1 MSKKTLNI
9 KFKYFSFWMILALT
23 STIISCSS
31 TDALIVNPDLIREDS
46 ITQSGLDND
55 AIDEYIAT
63 NSLEN
68 VFTTESGVR
77 YVFLKDGN
85 GETPNLNDIVSIDY
99 IGKLLNDEVFDASNK
114 QDAIDGDVFIE
125 GRTYSPI
132 RFNLTTDGAALAG
145 FVSGFQEGVTKILL
159 KADDND
165 NRLMTTGGRAL
176 ILIPSVLAYGIP
188 GTSNGTIPANTVIAF
203 EISLVSVRP

>member
-1 MSKKTLNI
+1 
-9 KFKYFSFWMILALT
+9 MILALT

-99 IGKLLNDEVFDASNK
+99 IGKFLTEEAFDASNE
-114 QDAIDGDVFIE
+114 QDAIDRDVLVD
-125 GRTYSPI
+125 GRTYSPL
-132 RFNLTTDGAALAG
+132 RFNLTRDGAALGG
-145 FVSGFQEGVTKILL
+145 FVAGFQEGVNKILL
-159 KADDND
+159 ETDND
-165 NRLMTTGGRAL
+165 NKRLMTTGGRGL
-176 ILIPSVLAYGIP
+176 VLIPSAVGYGTA

-203 EISLVSVRP
+203 EIALVSVRP

>member
-1 MSKKTLNI
+1 
-9 KFKYFSFWMILALT
+9 
-23 STIISCSS
+23 
-31 TDALIVNPDLIREDS
+31 VNPDLIREDS

-99 IGKLLNDEVFDASNK
+99 IGKFLTEEAFDASNE
-114 QDAIDGDVFIE
+114 QDAIDRDVLVD
-125 GRTYSPI
+125 GRTYSPL
-132 RFNLTTDGAALAG
+132 RFNLTRDGAALGG
-145 FVSGFQEGVTKILL
+145 FVAGFQEGVNKILL
-159 KADDND
+159 ETDND
-165 NRLMTTGGRAL
+165 NKRLMTTGGRGL
-176 ILIPSVLAYGIP
+176 VLIPSAVGYGTA

-203 EISLVSVRP
+203 EIALVSVRP